1 MFGRRV
7 EPHPI
12 RAWSRGGIAQGEE
25 QLVFEIDV
33 SETKNTSHSGAQW
46 FQLIDDE
53 GKRQRPSWG
62 SGFHESRL

>member
-12 RAWSRGGIAQGEE
+12 RAWSRGRIAQGEE

-33 SETKNTSHSGAQW
+33 SETKNIPHSGAQR

-53 GKRQRPSWG
+53 GKRDRS
-62 SGFHESRL
+62 SL